1 VAAAGNS
8 IRLYDTTTFEERL
21 RIERKQARGVHFT
34 DEGKTLTAAVDGA
47 VYRWD
52 AVTGKSLIPE
62 AADSVVEQI
71 LVSADGS
78 RVVTRGQAGDG
89 HLWDGTTGKHLRRLR
104 VAWQRGLAMSPDG
117 RFLAWPVEDESVRFS
132 VPQDPRS
139 IYSGSRIRLY
149 DIVADSFV
157 DRFAGFKGA
166 AEDLAFTGDGKK
178 IVTIDSRPG
187 MVRIWNRE
195 TGKEE
200 RGFEVAVDALKKQ
213 SYFVGRTQLSPD
225 GRTAVVTY
233 VEDRGGRLGRGP
245 HHLVRLWDVATG
257 KERAPLN
264 GAHPLDK
271 AFSPDGRLVAT
282 NGGNHV
288 RMYSPDG
295 RLIGPTDGNAVCETA
310 GGTRVAALPPVYIH
324 AAAFSR
330 DGRFLATAVEEG
342 AIQLWE
348 VATWTKLKEFKGHR
362 DPPTALAFMPNG
374 QLLSGSID
382 TTVLAWATRPSRVAG
397 SVTLEKAWNDLAK
410 RDAAESFQSE
420 GRFLATPADA
430 VKFFAERIKPVEAL
444 DPRRVEQLLADLG
457 RNEFAVREAA
467 SKALAGLDEQ
477 ATPYLEA
484 TLHSTDSAEVRVRV
498 TRLLEQRRGAA
509 ITAEGVRQIRAVMV
523 LERIGDGEAK
533 DLLKRWAGG
542 PVGARLTTEAAA
554 ALKRLEAVRM

>member
-1 VAAAGNS
+1 
-8 IRLYDTTTFEERL
+8 
-21 RIERKQARGVHFT
+21 
-34 DEGKTLTAAVDGA
+34 
-47 VYRWD
+47 
-52 AVTGKSLIPE
+52 
-62 AADSVVEQI
+62 
-71 LVSADGS
+71 
-78 RVVTRGQAGDG
+78 
-89 HLWDGTTGKHLRRLR
+89 
-104 VAWQRGLAMSPDG
+104 
-117 RFLAWPVEDESVRFS
+117 
-132 VPQDPRS
+132 
-139 IYSGSRIRLY
+139 
-149 DIVADSFV
+149 
-157 DRFAGFKGA
+157 
-166 AEDLAFTGDGKK
+166 
-178 IVTIDSRPG
+178 
-187 MVRIWNRE
+187 
-195 TGKEE
+195 
-200 RGFEVAVDALKKQ
+200 
-213 SYFVGRTQLSPD
+213 
-225 GRTAVVTY
+225 
-233 VEDRGGRLGRGP
+233 
-245 HHLVRLWDVATG
+245 
-257 KERAPLN
+257 
-264 GAHPLDK
+264 
-271 AFSPDGRLVAT
+271 
-282 NGGNHV
+282 
-288 RMYSPDG
+288 
-295 RLIGPTDGNAVCETA
+295 
-310 GGTRVAALPPVYIH
+310 VYIH